1 MIRRG
6 IVLAGGAG
14 TRLYPMTRGLSKQL
28 LPVYN
33 KPLVYY
39 PLSVLMLAGIREV
52 LFIATPE
59 DLPRF
64 EQILGD
70 GSMVGMS
77 FSYRAQEQPDGIPQA
92 FQIGADFIADEPVA
106 LILGDNIFYGQ
117 GLSDNLRGISARGAG
132 ATAFAYRVTEPQRYG
147 VVELD
152 GRGNA
157 TSLSEKPRHS
167 RSNLAVTGLYF
178 FDPDVVEIAA
188 GLAPS
193 ARGELEIIDVLK
205 TYLAR
210 GDLSVEL
217 LGRGNAWLDT
227 GTFDSLLDA
236 SNYIATIERRQGQ
249 MIACIEEIAWRNRW
263 IDRAHLRALAAP
275 LANSGYGDYLLGL
288 ADEGN
293 GPVAAYG
300 D

>member
-1 MIRRG
+1 MTRRG

-52 LFIATPE
+52 LFIATPD

-77 FSYRAQEQPDGIPQA
+77 FSYRAQETPEGIPQA
-92 FQIGADFIADEPVA
+92 FQIGADFIGDDPVA

-117 GLSDNLRGISARGAG
+117 GLSDSLRGISGRATG
-132 ATAFAYRVTEPQRYG
+132 ATAFAYRLTEPQRYG

-152 GRGNA
+152 GQGQA
-157 TSLSEKPRHS
+157 ISLSEKPQHS
-167 RSNLAVTGLYF
+167 RSNFAVTGLYF
-178 FDPDVVEIAA
+178 FDRDVVKIAA
-188 GLAPS
+188 LLQPS
-193 ARGELEIIDVLK
+193 ARGELEIIDVLNA
-205 TYLAR
+205 YLAR

-263 IDRAHLRALAAP
+263 IDQAHLRALAAP
-275 LANSGYGDYLLGL
+275 LTNSGYGDYLLGL
-288 ADEGN
+288 ADEADGRIC
-293 GPVAAYG
+293 
-300 D
+300 